1 MFDYETLRLIWWA
14 LLGILLIGF
23 AVMDGFD
30 LGTAALLPFVART
43 DLERRIVI
51 NTVGPVWEGNQV
63 WFILGG
69 GAIFAAWP
77 TLYAASFSGFYLAM
91 FLVLATL
98 ILRPVAFKFRSKMQA
113 PRWRSLWD
121 WALFAGGIV
130 PALVFGVAFGNLFL
144 GVPFGF
150 DDDLRFHSAIS
161 LFSLLN
167 PFALLV
173 GLVSLSMIVMHGACW
188 LNLKTEGPVQAR
200 ARRVLPIAAVAFV
213 VLFGLAGFWLSHLD
227 GYRIVGQMAHDAP
240 SNPMAK
246 TVARSAG
253 GWIAGAPAGIWLGI
267 AVAAALAG
275 AAGAA
280 LLRRRPMLAFL
291 SSALVPAATIATA
304 GLALFPFLLP
314 SSSDPNASL
323 TVWDASSSKLTLA
336 VMLGAVV
343 IFLPIILAYTA
354 WVYRVMRGPVRARR
368 RDAQFQD
375 SVLGAS
381 DVVFFL
387 GSRSGLSRSRSPC

>member
-1 MFDYETLRLIWWA
+1 MDYETLRLIWWA

-30 LGTAALLPFVART
+30 LGTAALLPFIGRT
-43 DLERRIVI
+43 DAERRVAI

-98 ILRPVAFKFRSKMQA
+98 ILRPAGFKFRSKLEN
-113 PRWRSLWD
+113 PLWRSFWD
-121 WALFAGGIV
+121 WALFAGGVV
-130 PALVFGVAFGNLFL
+130 PALVFGVAFGNLFQ

-150 DDDLRFHSAIS
+150 DDDLRFHSQIT

-173 GLVSLSMIVMHGACW
+173 GLVSLAMIVLHGAAW
-188 LNLKTEGPVQAR
+188 LNLKTEGTVQAR
-200 ARRVLPIAAVAFV
+200 ARAVMPWAAG
-213 VLFGLAGFWLSHLD
+213 LFLLLFAAAGLWLSHIGGL
-227 GYRIVGQMAHDAP
+227 RIVGVMAHDGP
-240 SNPMAK
+240 SNPLLK
-246 TVARSAG
+246 TVVAAP
-253 GWIAGAPAGIWLGI
+253 GAWMKGITMP
-267 AVAAALAG
+267 AVAVAVIGAALAV
-275 AAGAA
+275 
-280 LLRRRPMLAFL
+280 LLRRRPLLAFL
-291 SSALVPAATIATA
+291 GSALVPVGTIATA

-314 SSSDPNASL
+314 SSSEPAASL

-336 VMLGAVV
+336 IMLGAVAL
-343 IFLPIILAYTA
+343 FLPIILAYTGF
-354 WVYRVMRGPVRARR
+354 VYRVLRGPVRA
-368 RDAQFQD
+368 QD
-375 SVLGAS
+375 LDSHS
-381 DVVFFL
+381 Y
-387 GSRSGLSRSRSPC
+387 